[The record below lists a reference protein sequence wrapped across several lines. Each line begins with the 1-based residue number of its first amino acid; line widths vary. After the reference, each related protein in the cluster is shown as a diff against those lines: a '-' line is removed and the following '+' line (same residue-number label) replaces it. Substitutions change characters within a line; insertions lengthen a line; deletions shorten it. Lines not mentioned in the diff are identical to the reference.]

1 MNETG
6 RNSYN
11 ANLRK
16 IYISKKKKK
25 KRSKS
30 MDCDNQINAD

>member
-16 IYISKKKKK
+16 IYFSKNEKK
-25 KRSKS
+25 KRSES
-30 MDCDNQINAD
+30 WDCDNQNNAD